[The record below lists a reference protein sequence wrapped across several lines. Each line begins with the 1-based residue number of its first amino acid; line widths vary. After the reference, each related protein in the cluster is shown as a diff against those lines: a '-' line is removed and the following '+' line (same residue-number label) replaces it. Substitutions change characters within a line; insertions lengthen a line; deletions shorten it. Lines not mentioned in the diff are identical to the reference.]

1 MNLLVFRIKPYDSL
15 TIFFNNS
22 IRESRF
28 HWNSIDKG
36 LALNVRY
43 YFFWIH
49 SHKFIYCFYQYVCQN
64 AFLTK
69 QSFRSFVILCIF
81 ISYKNCILR
90 FCIHWHY
97 SFSGIFKNSLPN
109 IVILYSNSASVT
121 TANFSQFHR
130 CL

>member
-22 IRESRF
+22 IRKPRF
-28 HWNSIDKG
+28 NRNSINKW
-36 LALNVRY
+36 LSFNVRY
-43 YFFWIH
+43 YIFWIH
-49 SHKFIYCFYQYVCQN
+49 SHEFIYCFYQYMCQN

-109 IVILYSNSASVT
+109 IVILYSNSAFVT
-121 TANFSQFHR
+121 TAN
-130 CL
+130 LYT